1 MSYMVRVNLDD
12 RVRSLERLAY
22 LLRNRFAPAS
32 GRSFVMLFADLRRGT
47 TDNIATQPMPVLK
60 VPEQPLSF

>member
-12 RVRSLERLAY
+12 RVRSLERLAF
-22 LLRNRFAPAS
+22 LLRNRFSPES

-47 TDNIATQPMPVLK
+47 TDHIATQPMPVMRL
-60 VPEQPLSF
+60 PEQPFSF